1 MSSEPR
7 LAHRVRIRLKSN
19 PGLVW
24 LPGINMSALI
34 RDRIDEVKAIREWV
48 DELVLLD
55 KEQYE
60 IDIHSSGT
68 IMDIWFAN
76 EQHAALCAL
85 RWS

>member
-7 LAHRVRIRLKSN
+7 LAHRVRIRLKSDLGIIWR
-19 PGLVW
+19 PGA
-24 LPGINMSALI
+24 NMSALI

-48 DELVLLD
+48 DELVLWD
-55 KEQYE
+55 KQQYE
-60 IDIHSSGT
+60 INIHSSGT
-68 IMDIWFAN
+68 MDIWFAN

>member
-1 MSSEPR
+1 MSSRNEF
-7 LAHRVRIRLKSN
+7 AHRVRIPL
-19 PGLVW
+19 GTD
-24 LPGINMSALI
+24 PGIVWKPGANMNELI
-34 RDRIDEVKAIREWV
+34 RRRIDEMKAIREWV
-48 DELVLLD
+48 DELVLWD

-76 EQHAALCAL
+76 EQHATLCAL

>member
-1 MSSEPR
+1 MSSRHEF
-7 LAHRVRIRLKSN
+7 AHRVRIRLKSD

-24 LPGINMSALI
+24 KPGANMSALI

-48 DELVLLD
+48 DELVLWD